1 MKGTF
6 QFFQNFQPRFNLILS
21 EENHS
26 IFKNFCTA
34 SPNTMKPSS
43 YTSCRRRRPPPPPEG
58 SQRHE
63 EHDLKHPSSV
73 DLIGLQTKQ
82 TTLLHR

>member
-1 MKGTF
+1 
-6 QFFQNFQPRFNLILS
+6 LS
-21 EENHS
+21 EENNS

-43 YTSCRRRRPPPPPEG
+43 YTSPPPPPAEG

-73 DLIGLQTKQ
+73 DLIGVQTKQ
-82 TTLLHR
+82 NKTNYLAS